1 MTFWV
6 AVIAAA
12 VLWGILTVGWS
23 RHVKRRREQT
33 ISGPFPV
40 EWEGMIERS
49 VALYRRLPDPLKGEL
64 RRRILLFLHE
74 KRFEGCGGLAM
85 TDEIRLTI
93 AAQACLLILNRPV
106 DRAPYPGL
114 SSILVYPDA
123 YMAPEWIPLDGD
135 LYVETTGVQSG
146 ESWQE
151 GMVVIAWRDA
161 KRESRDTQGPYNVVI
176 HEFAHQLDQESGWAD
191 GTPILRSRRQYDSW
205 QAIFKREFERLRE
218 GEGTGRDSPLDDYG
232 ALDPAEFFAVA
243 TETFFQAPRRMARG
257 IPELYGQLR
266 DYYGVDPAEWRE
278 PRTPSDR
285 EGGGE
290 APS

>member
-6 AVIAAA
+6 ALIALA

-23 RHVKRRREQT
+23 RHVRRRRGKT
-33 ISGPFPV
+33 LSGPFPG
-40 EWEGMIERS
+40 EWEGMVERS
-49 VALYRRLPDPLKGEL
+49 VALYRRLPDPLRDEL
-64 RRRILLFLHE
+64 KRRMLLFLHE

-93 AAQACLLILNRPV
+93 AAQACLLILNRPA
-106 DRAPYPGL
+106 DRALYPGL

-123 YMAPEWIPLDGD
+123 YIAPEWIPLDGD

-151 GMVVIAWRDA
+151 GMVVIAWKDA
-161 KRESRDTQGPYNVVI
+161 KRESKDTKGPYNVVI

-191 GTPILRSRRQYDSW
+191 GTPILQSRGKYDSW
-205 QAIFKREFERLRE
+205 QAIFKREFTRLRE
-218 GEGTGRDSPLDDYG
+218 EGTGRDSPLDDYG

-243 TETFFQAPRRMARG
+243 TETFFQAPRRMAEG
-257 IPELYGQLR
+257 LPELYGELR
-266 DYYGVDPAEWRE
+266 DYYGLDPAEWQE
-278 PRTPSDR
+278 PR
-285 EGGGE
+285 
-290 APS
+290 APSGPGRAVKHGHG